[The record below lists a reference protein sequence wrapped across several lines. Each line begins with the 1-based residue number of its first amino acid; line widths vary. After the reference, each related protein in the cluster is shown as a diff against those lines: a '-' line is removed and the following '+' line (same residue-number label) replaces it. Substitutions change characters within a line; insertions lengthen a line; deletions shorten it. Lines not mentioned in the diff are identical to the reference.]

1 MCPDFRLK
9 KLKLKSGDIQVRTRG
24 GLIAVAWKDKR
35 EVYMVSNMNHQWRY
49 ISILKEK
56 NALKPRI
63 IERHN
68 EHMEYVD
75 QSDVMAKR
83 HSMSRRTVKW
93 TK

>member
-1 MCPDFRLK
+1 
-9 KLKLKSGDIQVRTRG
+9 
-24 GLIAVAWKDKR
+24 
-35 EVYMVSNMNHQWRY
+35 MVSNMNHQWRD